1 MLEELLA
8 NMTFSSVLIAVCTAI
23 VIVCFWLGWIGKGIG
38 AKRKLKTLNRQIF
51 EAKAAVPQL
60 ETVTRSQEV
69 KIDRLEEETKGL
81 TNNSIELA
89 HDLDNKEKEL
99 RSSERKVR
107 NLTSELAA
115 LKGIREDQKSVV

>member
-69 KIDRLEEETKGL
+69 KIARLEEETKG
-81 TNNSIELA
+81 
-89 HDLDNKEKEL
+89 
-99 RSSERKVR
+99 
-107 NLTSELAA
+107 
-115 LKGIREDQKSVV
+115 